1 MHFLRNM
8 LVIYVVFS
16 VFSLSESR
24 AKWRNVGYN
33 GTRVGS
39 YRCARAA
46 AVSAAGH
53 RATFHPAR
61 ALTAI

>member
-1 MHFLRNM
+1 MHFLRN
-8 LVIYVVFS
+8 LFVIYVVFS

-24 AKWRNVGYN
+24 AKWRNAGYN
-33 GTRVGS
+33 GTKVGG
-39 YRCARAA
+39 YRCARA

-61 ALTAI
+61 ALSAI